1 MSLLLVFLS
10 RSTALTATFA
20 VASLLAVL
28 AVAPARAHATAAPSA
43 AVQAAESRASGDA
56 TAAPD
61 GEVDEAGTAAEDE
74 ADPLWPIVA
83 PTKARG
89 ATVARIVVATNA
101 RLQLSSAKRV
111 TRVGTQTA
119 WSKQTQTLLVLE
131 GAERDDTRWVKVL
144 LGSRPNGRTAWIKRD
159 HVILSRSRYWIDVS
173 TRQRRVTVFRDG
185 RRVRSFRSV
194 VGAPRTPTPHVLSAV
209 YEINR
214 QPNPKA
220 FLGPWVVALTS
231 HSNVLE
237 NYGGG
242 PGRVAIHG
250 RAGESLKDPLG
261 SARSHGCVRVS
272 NADVSFLAKRIPPGT
287 PVDLRK

>member
-1 MSLLLVFLS
+1 MVLNLPRIRLLLGV
-10 RSTALTATFA
+10 AA
-20 VASLLAVL
+20 VLLAAGPVT
-28 AVAPARAHATAAPSA
+28 AAAADGTAPGTAPPATAPPA
-43 AVQAAESRASGDA
+43 
-56 TAAPD
+56 
-61 GEVDEAGTAAEDE
+61 AGTDDGDE
-74 ADPLWPIVA
+74 PDPLWPIVA
-83 PTKARG
+83 PAKAQG

-119 WSKQTQTLLVLE
+119 WSKQTQTLLVLD
-131 GAERDDTRWVKVL
+131 GAEQDGSRWVKVL
-144 LGSRPNGRTAWIKRD
+144 LGSRPNGRTAWVKRD
-159 HVILSRSRYWIDVS
+159 HVILNRSRYWVDVS
-173 TRQRRVTVFRDG
+173 TRQRRVTVYRDG
-185 RRVRSFRSV
+185 RRMRSFRAV

-214 QPNPKA
+214 QPNAKA

-231 HSNVLE
+231 HSDVLE

-250 RAGESLKDPLG
+250 RAGDSLRDPLG
-261 SARSHGCVRVS
+261 SARSHGCVRVN
-272 NADVSFLAKRIPPGT
+272 NADINYMARYVPAGT

>member
-1 MSLLLVFLS
+1 MSPYLTSSSRSSALIAAVAPLLV
-10 RSTALTATFA
+10 AW
-20 VASLLAVL
+20 L
-28 AVAPARAHATAAPSA
+28 AVAPDAAHAAPSSPERAVHTRTA
-43 AVQAAESRASGDA
+43 ADVRAADDPQVVAEGTDDEAAE
-56 TAAPD
+56 
-61 GEVDEAGTAAEDE
+61 E

-119 WSKQTQTLLVLE
+119 WSKQTQTLLVLD